1 METIKN
7 DNRLSE
13 WGNELKDW
21 LKMYIKNGKFIYY
34 IRIKQQKQELNSE
47 RQDQLLK
54 IQVKNGIKEYNK
66 INLQYI
72 K

>member
-13 WGNELKDW
+13 WRNELKNW

-34 IRIKQQKQELNSE
+34 IRIKQQKQELHSE
-47 RQDQLLK
+47 RQDQVLK
-54 IQVKNGIKEYNK
+54 IQIKNGIKE
-66 INLQYI
+66 
-72 K
+72 